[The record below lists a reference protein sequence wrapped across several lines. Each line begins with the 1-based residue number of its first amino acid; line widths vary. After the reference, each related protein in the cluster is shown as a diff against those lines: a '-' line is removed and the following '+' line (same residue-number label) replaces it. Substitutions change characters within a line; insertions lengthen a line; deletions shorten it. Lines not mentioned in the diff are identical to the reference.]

1 MAHYTRRDCQSQA
14 VFGKIGACLSIY
26 VESTIVTRSMTAFAR
41 HEAQTD
47 LGTLS
52 WEIRS
57 VNHRYLEVSFRLDES
72 FRSLE
77 MAMRKLISD
86 TLSRGKVEVTLRYKA
101 PNQQQDALEIN
112 QALAETLV
120 SRYHQLAGLSDTAAP
135 LDMMKVLQW
144 PGVIQ
149 TESLDQEALSA
160 LVMKSLEQ
168 ALADLVASREREGA
182 ALQVMIEQRCDQIS
196 DIAAQ
201 VRELMPEILQNQRN
215 KLQEKV
221 QELAVNL
228 EPERLEQE
236 MVLLA
241 QKSDVAEE
249 LDRLQSHVKEVEHV
263 LKRNEPIGRRLDFL
277 MQELNREANTLGS
290 KSIDTG
296 TTRFSVDLKVLIEQM
311 REQIQNIE

>member
-1 MAHYTRRDCQSQA
+1 MGDCLHYLEDTA
-14 VFGKIGACLSIY
+14 VTL
-26 VESTIVTRSMTAFAR
+26 SMTAFAR
-41 HEAQTD
+41 HEAQTE
-47 LGTLS
+47 LGTLN
-52 WEIRS
+52 WELRS
-57 VNHRYLEVSFRLDES
+57 VNHRYLEVSFRLEES
-72 FRSLE
+72 FRPLE

-86 TLSRGKVEVTLRYKA
+86 TLGRGKVEVSLRYKS
-101 PNQQQDALEIN
+101 PEKQQTSIEIN
-112 QALAETLV
+112 DDLAEAIID
-120 SRYHQLAGLSDTAAP
+120 RYQHLAVLTNDPAP
-135 LDMMKVLQW
+135 LDMMKVMQW

-160 LVMKSLEQ
+160 LVMESLKQ
-168 ALADLVASREREGA
+168 ALADLVATREREGA
-182 ALQVMIEQRCDQIS
+182 ALQQMIEQRCQQIS
-196 DIAAQ
+196 DIAEQ
-201 VRELMPEILQNQRN
+201 VRKIMPEILETHRS
-215 KLQEKV
+215 KLQEKI

-249 LDRLQSHVKEVEHV
+249 LDRLQNHVKEVENV
-263 LKRNEPIGRRLDFL
+263 LKRQEPIGRRLDFL

>member
-1 MAHYTRRDCQSQA
+1 M
-14 VFGKIGACLSIY
+14 
-26 VESTIVTRSMTAFAR
+26 TRSMTAFAR

-57 VNHRYLEVSFRLDES
+57 VNHRYLEVGFRLDES

-77 MAMRKLISD
+77 MAMRKHVSD

-101 PNQQQDALEIN
+101 PEQQQDALEIN
-112 QALAETLV
+112 QALAETVV
-120 SRYHQLAGLSDTAAP
+120 SRYQQLASLSDVAAP

-149 TESLDQEALSA
+149 TESLDQEALA
-160 LVMKSLEQ
+160 TLVMQSLQE
-168 ALADLVASREREGA
+168 ALADLVATREREGA
-182 ALQVMIEQRCDQIS
+182 ALQTMIEQRCQQIS

-201 VRELMPEILQNQRN
+201 VRDLMPTILETQRN

-236 MVLLA
+236 VVLLA

-263 LKRNEPIGRRLDFL
+263 LKRDEPIGRRLDFL

>member
-1 MAHYTRRDCQSQA
+1 M
-14 VFGKIGACLSIY
+14 
-26 VESTIVTRSMTAFAR
+26 TRSMTAFAR
-41 HEAQTD
+41 HEAQTE

-57 VNHRYLEVSFRLDES
+57 VNHRYLELGFRLEES
-72 FRSLE
+72 FRPLE
-77 MAMRKLISD
+77 MAMRKRISD
-86 TLSRGKVEVTLRYKA
+86 TLSRGKVEVALRYKA
-101 PNQQQDALEIN
+101 PEQQQDDIQIN
-112 QALAETLV
+112 EPLARKV
-120 SRYHQLAGLSDTAAP
+120 IDQYQQLAGISQNPAA
-135 LDMMKVLQW
+135 LDLMKVLQW

-149 TESLDQEALSA
+149 TESLDQQALSQRVMQTLDKA
-160 LVMKSLEQ
+160 LSDL
-168 ALADLVASREREGA
+168 LATREREGQ
-182 ALQVMIEQRCDQIS
+182 ALQAMIEQRCAQINA
-196 DIAAQ
+196 IADQ
-201 VRELMPEILQNQRN
+201 VRKVMPDILENQRQ
-215 KLQEKV
+215 KLRERVEDMQ
-221 QELAVNL
+221 VNL

-263 LKRNEPIGRRLDFL
+263 LQRDEPIGRRLDFL